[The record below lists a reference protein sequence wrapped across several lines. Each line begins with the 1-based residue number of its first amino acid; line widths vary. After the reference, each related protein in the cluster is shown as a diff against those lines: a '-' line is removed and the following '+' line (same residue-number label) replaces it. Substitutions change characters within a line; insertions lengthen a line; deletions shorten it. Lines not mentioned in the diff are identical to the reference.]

1 MKDYPPL
8 PDGLP
13 RVLSASSALTAC
25 PDSVCP
31 VLDAPELEELNG
43 SSRLLDRRTAPAA
56 CPSAMR
62 TTNPGASGIS
72 LPAMRSRAL
81 SSAVWVPACC
91 WQTVSP
97 RLPKPV
103 PPFWADGQTGLP
115 VMICVELD
123 DEGETPE
130 GVPFASILAS
140 VQHLGVAAV
149 GFRCSGDRIDTLS
162 ILGQHAAFAAVPLMP
177 VLRSRGRSP
186 EEIQVHA
193 MQALRAGGDL
203 FLLGNSIDDAQL
215 AAAEEALA
223 DFRPTDRVIEQDRE
237 TLFMACEAGGLL
249 SPAGRALLL

>member
-31 VLDAPELEELNG
+31 VLDAPELEELTG
-43 SSRLLDRRTAPAA
+43 SVPVSAPAA
-56 CPSAMR
+56 PAAPSAMR

-103 PPFWADGQTGLP
+103 PPFWADG
-115 VMICVELD
+115 
-123 DEGETPE
+123 
-130 GVPFASILAS
+130 
-140 VQHLGVAAV
+140 
-149 GFRCSGDRIDTLS
+149 
-162 ILGQHAAFAAVPLMP
+162 
-177 VLRSRGRSP
+177 
-186 EEIQVHA
+186 
-193 MQALRAGGDL
+193 
-203 FLLGNSIDDAQL
+203 
-215 AAAEEALA
+215 
-223 DFRPTDRVIEQDRE
+223 RP
-237 TLFMACEAGGLL
+237 AC
-249 SPAGRALLL
+249 R